1 MNSARG
7 VAEELKVEKTETEIE
22 NKLTKN
28 CLHCT
33 FYMIDRH
40 EINWSSFFSSYL
52 EFLSHLQSRKA
63 CVEKMESQ
71 SIKYIADRS
80 LS

>member
-7 VAEELKVEKTETEIE
+7 VAEELEVEKTETEIE

-33 FYMIDRH
+33 FYMLDRH
-40 EINWSSFFSSYL
+40 EINWSSFSL

-71 SIKYIADRS
+71 SIKYIADY
-80 LS
+80 